1 MHKVTLRP
9 WHARLSARASL
20 GLLFSVC
27 LFIGHA
33 AAQTVVIGNFEGS
46 TEGYGSGS
54 GDATLTS
61 VTGPG
66 VTLGTNS
73 LQVQFP
79 AAQTSSFWGPKTT
92 NLLTAHRDD
101 LIAAQRVAFD
111 LTMIGTE
118 INGGQQFTG
127 FAQANEL
134 AVTLFSPGGAI
145 NLFIQR
151 NAFAGGLTDSLGLGG
166 QWSGVDGTRTLSWD
180 LSRFTA
186 DDPTTPPGDVKTVSQ
201 LLADHPEMV
210 EATIWVPTQY
220 GGVGTTGPHNFY
232 FDNYRLIIPEPA
244 SIALLALGLPALA
257 LRRHRAIAR

>member
-1 MHKVTLRP
+1 MHTVKLRP
-9 WHARLSARASL
+9 CQARLAALTVVFLLSVTFLFDAR
-20 GLLFSVC
+20 
-27 LFIGHA
+27 A
-33 AAQTVVIGNFEGS
+33 AAQVVVIGDFEGS
-46 TEGYGSGS
+46 TDGYGSGS

-79 AAQTSSFWGPKTT
+79 AAQTSAFWGPKTG
-92 NLLTAHRDD
+92 NLLTAHRND

-118 INGGQQFTG
+118 INGGEAFSG

-134 AVTLFSPGGAI
+134 AVTLFSDGGAI

-151 NAFAGGLTDSLGLGG
+151 NAFAGGLIDSLGFGG
-166 QWSGVDGTRTLSWD
+166 QWSGTDGTRTLSWD
-180 LSRFTA
+180 LTRFTA
-186 DDPTTPPGDVKTVSQ
+186 DDPTTPPGDIKTVGQ

-220 GGVGTTGPHNFY
+220 GGVGTAGPHNFY

-244 SIALLALGLPALA
+244 SAALLALALPALG
-257 LRRHRAIAR
+257 LRRRRAAA